1 MKIITIIF
9 AIIVAAF
16 VWLLAMEAIGNTYLF
31 FHAVKYDR
39 VYLGDNADG
48 SESVIMLKSD
58 K

>member
-1 MKIITIIF
+1 MKIITIFF

-16 VWLLAMEAIGNTYLF
+16 VWLLAMEAIGNTYQF
-31 FHAVKYDR
+31 FHSAHYDR